1 MNIGLRLN
9 KIATVFVLMILYS
22 CQNKDSLSRDT
33 DSYQVIDL
41 YTVSDEYKFY
51 TLYFNP
57 KTNKEGKCILAYK
70 IAGNPKNSNIQ
81 MYFDILYKNLNKNVF
96 PELKNGYILIDN
108 EFQTDFQ
115 ELNYIYKVDSVLN
128 INYNKKIQ
136 KIEIDRNNSVQ
147 LHIIDN

>member
-1 MNIGLRLN
+1 MDTGLRLI
-9 KIATVFVLMILYS
+9 KTLTIFTFIILNS
-22 CQNKDSLSRDT
+22 CQNKNSILEDN
-33 DSYQVIDL
+33 SYQMIDL

-51 TLYFNP
+51 VLYFNP

-81 MYFDILYKNLNKNVF
+81 MYFDILYKNLNKNIF
-96 PELKNGYILIDN
+96 PQLKNGYLLIDN

-115 ELNYIYKVDSVLN
+115 ELNYIYKVDSILT

-136 KIEIDRNNSVQ
+136 HIEIDRNNTIK